1 MKNFISLY
9 KNVVSHENCKR
20 IIDWFEENP
29 QHHYKGVFGDSEFNQ
44 KKKKSTDLS
53 LSSQFLKAPFLQPL
67 DISLTACLDHY
78 VEEYDFLKNVPLW
91 GMEEYF
97 IIKRY
102 YPNEG
107 YYIKHCEN
115 TGLPRSERRMLV
127 WMLYLNDVDDGG
139 ETSFPTQ
146 ELEFQAKCGDML
158 IWPAYWTHPHHGIV
172 SPTQTKYIASGWF
185 IFKKKDVYNDIGNI
199 II

>member
-1 MKNFISLY
+1 VKNFISLY
-9 KNVVSHENCKR
+9 KQVVSHEDCKS
-20 IIDWFEENP
+20 IINWFEENP
-29 QHHYKGVFGDSEFNQ
+29 QHHHKGVLGDDELNL

-53 LSSQFLKAPFLQPL
+53 LSSQFLKVPSLKPL
-67 DISLTACLDHY
+67 DIALTSCLNRY
-78 VEEYDFLKNVPLW
+78 EEENHFLKEVSIW

-102 YPNEG
+102 YPKEG

-115 TGLPRSERRMLV
+115 TGLPRSEKRMLV

-139 ETSFPTQ
+139 GTAFPTQ
-146 ELEFQAKCGDML
+146 ELEIQARCGDMV

-172 SPTQTKYIASGWF
+172 SSTQTKYIASGWF
-185 IFKKKDVYNDIGNI
+185 IFKK
-199 II
+199 